1 MKPICIL
8 LQNHYEI
15 DLRVRRK
22 AEALVAAGYSVDV
35 LALRSSYSKS
45 KDYTLDGV
53 NIYTVD
59 LGKNRG
65 SIARYLYEYFT
76 FLVWCFFKVSALMWR
91 RHYGIID
98 ANNLPDF
105 LVFAWAYAKW
115 QGAKI
120 VFDMHE
126 ITPEFFMSKYQV
138 GAGHWLVAG

>member
-65 SIARYLYEYFT
+65 SIARYVYSTSRFWSGVSSRCLPSCGEGNTALSTRTT
-76 FLVWCFFKVSALMWR
+76 FLTSWSSQGRTRSGKAR
-91 RHYGIID
+91 RLSSTCTRSLRSSIFPSTESRRTRGWSR
-98 ANNLPDF
+98 F
-105 LVFAWAYAKW
+105 
-115 QGAKI
+115 
-120 VFDMHE
+120 
-126 ITPEFFMSKYQV
+126 
-138 GAGHWLVAG
+138 